1 MVDQHLKKQVSH
13 LQTLLP
19 VCWPH
24 AMKSEAVRL
33 ENHTVEKVRMP
44 STALRKDPSKVG
56 RNSELPIH
64 YYQLFVTM
72 KFYYC
77 SCQYPN
83 QHNTVLPHAHKM
95 AASAPGFY
103 TCYPQGDGGWDKRLK
118 WTCYLS
124 LSCLNR
130 SLGRTRPVIIVETD
144 YMGTTCCKKYF
155 NLTHYLPRFKIW
167 LDIDQK
173 TYSV

>member
-24 AMKSEAVRL
+24 AKNSEAVGL

-44 STALRKDPSKVG
+44 STTLRKDPSRVG

-64 YYQLFVTM
+64 YYQLFVTT

-77 SCQYPN
+77 SCHYPN
-83 QHNTVLPHAHKM
+83 QHNSVASCSQEGCLSSRFLHMLPTGRWRMGQKVEM
-95 AASAPGFY
+95 DLLPESLL
-103 TCYPQGDGGWDKRLK
+103 LK
-118 WTCYLS
+118 QVSW
-124 LSCLNR
+124 
-130 SLGRTRPVIIVETD
+130 ED
-144 YMGTTCCKKYF
+144 
-155 NLTHYLPRFKIW
+155 
-167 LDIDQK
+167 
-173 TYSV
+173 